1 LVNGKNVFD
10 EKGFLKSPDLWNLAL
25 ARKMAED
32 QFNIEMTELHIQAVS
47 YLREYYQEWGTL
59 PMVRTIRN
67 YLKISSEQ
75 FDELFRRK
83 ESSARGVLC
92 KISGLP
98 MGLCTAAGC

>member
-1 LVNGKNVFD
+1 MNEKSVFD
-10 EKGFLKSPDLWNLAL
+10 EEGFLKNPDLWNLFL
-25 ARKMAED
+25 ARKIAED
-32 QFNIEMTELHIQAVS
+32 QFNIEMTELHIQAVN
-47 YLREYYQEWGTL
+47 YVREYYEQWGTL

-67 YLKISSEQ
+67 HLKISSEQ

-98 MGLCTAAGC
+98 RGLCTAAGC

>member
-1 LVNGKNVFD
+1 MFD
-10 EKGFLKSPDLWNLAL
+10 EEGFLKSPDLWSLAL
-25 ARKMAED
+25 AREMAED
-32 QFNIEMTELHIQAVS
+32 QFNIEMTELRIQAVS
-47 YLREYYQEWGTL
+47 YVREYYQEWGTL

-98 MGLCTAAGC
+98 RGLCTAAGC